1 MCASDTVLWAAVP
14 AMAASSLPV
23 LGDPL
28 KQVPCLSTKRALV
41 LQHFEPSPSD
51 CCPYLLQHKNISKVD
66 YAMQSLKRA
75 MKWDEVTAPQPTWL
89 S

>member
-51 CCPYLLQHKNISKVD
+51 
-66 YAMQSLKRA
+66 
-75 MKWDEVTAPQPTWL
+75 
-89 S
+89 